1 MTGRRELVVGIDRA
15 GVSAAYALAPLRER
29 SPLNVQVGRT
39 PILLVVDADGS
50 GVRSFVRP
58 DVDAK
63 PLEFYRR
70 NGEEILV
77 ESATGSS
84 LKFDGKTTAGP
95 LARLSLTLGQKTEE
109 YLRDASRDHP
119 RAA

>member
-58 DVDAK
+58 DGDAK

-70 NGEEILV
+70 DGGETLV
-77 ESATGSS
+77 DSATGSS
-84 LKFDGKTTAGP
+84 WNFAGKATAGP
-95 LARLSLTLGQKTEE
+95 
-109 YLRDASRDHP
+109 
-119 RAA
+119 RAARTRGPGQTTNG